1 MDVPIIKLTML
12 VFNLPPGRFLVYGFT
27 LIVIRSKRHSEPI
40 FVGLRGLTN
49 WNLNDSLK
57 QEALH
62 MNHRMLLDVTQEAER
77 YLFGFRS
84 SVQDGPI
91 LLADLPLSEKI
102 GQAFVHLRRLC
113 HN

>member
-1 MDVPIIKLTML
+1 
-12 VFNLPPGRFLVYGFT
+12 
-27 LIVIRSKRHSEPI
+27 
-40 FVGLRGLTN
+40 
-49 WNLNDSLK
+49 
-57 QEALH
+57 

-113 HN
+113 HNKDARCDAVQAVNRNREWHLLGEPLTQTFG